1 MHDHNKGGF
10 SLIETMIAMFILV
23 FALIS
28 LAQRMP
34 LAIVVNKNQGG
45 VATKATGFAHDK
57 VEELTGLAFTDG
69 TTNVTVNP
77 NANGIYPATGR
88 GLLVGGNLP
97 PAAPADANYFD
108 YLDQFG
114 ARTTTAANIAF
125 TRQWQITDLPVG
137 GPTSYKQ
144 ITVGVTSN
152 KSFRSGNG
160 ALPVTVS
167 TTLKTQ

>member
-28 LAQRMP
+28 LAQLMA
-34 LAIVVNKNQGG
+34 LAIVINKNQGRD
-45 VATKATGFAHDK
+45 ATKATAFAHDK
-57 VEELTGLAFTDG
+57 MEELTGLAFNDQTS
-69 TTNVTVNP
+69 NVTVNP
-77 NANGIYPATGR
+77 VNGIYPATGK

-97 PAAPADANYFD
+97 PTAPVANYSD
-108 YLDQFG
+108 TLDQFG

-125 TRQWQITDLPVG
+125 TRQWQITNPNATL
-137 GPTSYKQ
+137 KQ

>member
-1 MHDHNKGGF
+1 MMHDHNKGGF
-10 SLIETMIAMFILV
+10 SLIETMIALFIMV

-28 LAQRMP
+28 LAQLMA
-34 LAIVVNKNQGG
+34 LAIVVNKNQGRDG
-45 VATKATGFAHDK
+45 TKATGFAHDK
-57 VEELTGLAFTDG
+57 MEELTGLAFTDA

-77 NANGIYPATGR
+77 VNGAYPATGK
-88 GLLVGGNLP
+88 GLIAGGNLP
-97 PAAPADANYFD
+97 PTAPVANYSD
-108 YLDQFG
+108 TLDQFG

-125 TRQWQITDLPVG
+125 TRQWQIANVNATL
-137 GPTSYKQ
+137 KQ

-167 TTLKTQ
+167 VTLKTQ